1 MRPGVVSVVLPIY
14 GVEKYLDRCITS
26 IVNQTYSNLEIIL
39 VDDGSRDNCPQMCD
53 DWAEK
58 DSRIKVVHKAN
69 AGLGMARNTG
79 IENATGEYICF
90 FDSDD
95 YVALDTVEKAY
106 ALAKQESSDLV
117 TFGLSVVDRNG
128 TVAKTYIPQTDKVT
142 YAGDEVQN
150 VFLPDLIAT
159 KKNSVHRN
167 LWMSAC
173 VSLYSMALI
182 DRSDWRFASEREI
195 ISEDVFSLL
204 CLYKYVAKVS
214 ILRESLYYY
223 CENEVSLTRTYR
235 EDRFEKICYFHE
247 TSVKKAQELG
257 YSDEVVNRLM
267 EPFVSFA
274 IAAMKMVVKFAPMS
288 EREKRQQLRQM
299 LNGYMRKLSWKT
311 GNVRLGRKLF
321 EFCMEKR
328 LAWACYLLIKLA
340 DK

>member
-1 MRPGVVSVVLPIY
+1 MRSGVVSVVLPIY

-53 DWAEK
+53 AWAEK

-106 ALAKQESSDLV
+106 ALAKRESSDLV
-117 TFGLSVVDRNG
+117 AFGLSIVDRNG
-128 TVAKTYIPQTDKVT
+128 TVVKTYIPQTDKVT
-142 YAGDEVQN
+142 YTGDEVQN

-167 LWMSAC
+167 LWMSSC
-173 VSLYSMALI
+173 VCLYSMALI

-214 ILRESLYYY
+214 VLCESLYYY
-223 CENEVSLTRTYR
+223 CENEASLTRTYR
-235 EDRFEKICYFHE
+235 EDRFEKICHFYE
-247 TSVKKAQELG
+247 TSVNKARELG
-257 YSDEVVNRLM
+257 YNQEVITRLQ
-267 EPFVSFA
+267 EPFLSFS
-274 IAAMKMVVKFAPMS
+274 IAAMKQLVQSNQPEKV
-288 EREKRQQLRQM
+288 KRQAIKTIVRNVHWRKFRWMDERGLKKNIFCWTLRKQT
-299 LNGYMRKLSWKT
+299 GYI
-311 GNVRLGRKLF
+311 
-321 EFCMEKR
+321 
-328 LAWACYLLIKLA
+328 CYLLLKL
-340 DK
+340 KGS